1 MELVVAGPEAGLRF
15 GLLGPLQVVDGA
27 DAVRVVSAAKQRIVL
42 AALLLGGGAVVS
54 ASGLAEALWDASPPP
69 NAATVM
75 RTYVARLR
83 HALGPAGARI
93 VGRPSGWAVELRC
106 AEELDVAEVDW
117 LSRAAREA
125 AGAGEWLRAS
135 SLLDRALSMWRGEP
149 LADVPSAALA
159 RREVERFGELRIQ
172 LTETR
177 IDADLRLGRHGDLV
191 PELRRLAAEH
201 PMREHIRA
209 QLMLA
214 CYRCG
219 HQAAALEVYRDA
231 RSTLAGE
238 LGVEPGHELHDL
250 HQRILT
256 ADPDLAVGAAVI
268 RQGAAGGLSG
278 SSSSQVAGET
288 AELKM
293 PARWMNG
300 PDAVPRMPA
309 GGEVEPPPVPAVMPR
324 QLPGQVR
331 HFVGRAGE
339 LERLSALAEE
349 AADSGAAVVI
359 SAIGGMAGVGKTAL
373 AVHWAHQVAHRY
385 TDGQLYVNLRGFDPS
400 GQPLPAAEPIVGF
413 LQALGVHPG
422 QIPAE
427 LDARAGL
434 YRSLLAGKRMLIL
447 LDNARDAAQV
457 RPLLPGSPGCLVI
470 VTSRSQLAG
479 LAAADGA
486 QMLTLDLLSD
496 DDAAGLFAARVG
508 QRRAA
513 AEPAAVAGL
522 TRLCARLPLAL
533 TIAAARA
540 AARPAYP
547 LTALAA
553 ELGEAGERLDALDA
567 GEPAASV
574 RAVFSWSY
582 QNLSPLAARLFR
594 LLGVYPGPDISAAAA
609 ASLMGLPPPQARSAL
624 QELTATSLL
633 NEHSPGRYL
642 FHDLLRCYATEL
654 ASSAEGDNEER
665 QAISRILDHYLHTA
679 TELVAGSWRALELA
693 APQPGVT
700 PEAVGCDEDLAW
712 FDAEHNNLLRL
723 TGQAAASGFDAHAW
737 KLAWTMTD
745 FLDRRG
751 YWDDWADAQQTALA
765 AAYRL
770 GDRAGQARAHNSLGQ
785 ASIQLRRYHD
795 GHAHLRRALHLYT
808 LLEDREGQAHVH
820 LCRCVASDWQQHYPE
835 ALASA
840 RQALDLLGP
849 NGSPDLKAT
858 ALNNVGYCHALIGDY
873 HEALIWCQQAR
884 DLWQELGVRFGE
896 ADAWDSIAY
905 AHQRLGHYSQA
916 IDCYKR
922 AQRLHSGNRYRY
934 ARHTGRLG
942 DAYQETGNTAAAKDA
957 WQQALAILDEL
968 HHADAAQVRAKL
980 NSLPPLRG
988 SQSKQAGSTGHEVQV
1003 TDG

>member
-1 MELVVAGPEAGLRF
+1 MELVVAGPETGLRF
-15 GLLGPLQVVDGA
+15 GLLGPLQVVDGV

-54 ASGLAEALWDASPPP
+54 ASGLAEALWDTSPPP

-83 HALGPAGARI
+83 RALGPAGARI
-93 VGRPSGWAVELRC
+93 VGRPSGWAAELRC

-117 LSRAAREA
+117 LNRAAREA
-125 AGAGEWLRAS
+125 AEAGEWLRAS

-159 RREVERFGELRIQ
+159 RREVERLAELRLQ
-172 LTETR
+172 LTEAR

-191 PELRRLAAEH
+191 PELRRLTAYH
-201 PMREHIRA
+201 PLREHIRA

-219 HQAAALEVYRDA
+219 HQAAALEVYRNA

-256 ADPDLAVGAAVI
+256 ADPDLAADAAVI
-268 RQGAAGGLSG
+268 TLRPEGRVPAR
-278 SSSSQVAGET
+278 SSQVTGKT
-288 AELKM
+288 AELKR
-293 PARWMNG
+293 PLLRTND
-300 PDAVPRMPA
+300 PDAVPRVA
-309 GGEVEPPPVPAVMPR
+309 ADGEGEPSVPAVVPR
-324 QLPGQVR
+324 QLPARVR

-349 AADSGAAVVI
+349 AGGGCPAVVI

-373 AVHWAHQVAHRY
+373 AVHWAHQAAHRY
-385 TDGQLYVNLRGFDPS
+385 PDGQLYVNLRGFDPS
-400 GQPLPAAEPIVGF
+400 GEPLPPAEAIVGF
-413 LQALGVHPG
+413 LQTLGVHPG

-447 LDNARDAAQV
+447 LDNASDAAQV
-457 RPLLPGSPGCLVI
+457 RPLLPGSSGCLVI

-486 QMLTLDLLSD
+486 QVLTLELLND
-496 DDAAGLFAARVG
+496 DDAACLFAARVG

-522 TRLCARLPLAL
+522 TRLCGRLPLAV

-540 AARPAYP
+540 AARPAHP
-547 LTALAA
+547 LSALAA
-553 ELGEAGERLDALDA
+553 ELGGAGGRLDALDA

-582 QNLSPLAARLFR
+582 QNLSQLAARLFR
-594 LLGVYPGPDISAAAA
+594 LLGVHPGPDISAAAA
-609 ASLMGLPPPQARSAL
+609 ASLAGLPPPQAHSAL
-624 QELTATSLL
+624 RELTAASLL
-633 NEHSPGRYL
+633 SEHCPGRYL
-642 FHDLLRCYATEL
+642 LHDLLRCYATEL
-654 ASSAEGDNEER
+654 ADSAEGDDDQR
-665 QAISRILDHYLHTA
+665 QATRRTLDHYLHTA
-679 TELVAGSWRALELA
+679 NSQLAGSWRALELA

-700 PEAVGCDEDLAW
+700 PEAAGRDDDQTW
-712 FDAEHNNLLRL
+712 FDGEYDNLLRL
-723 TGQAAASGFDAHAW
+723 TRQACASGLDDHAW

-751 YWDDWADAQQTALA
+751 YWDDWAAIEQAALA
-765 AAYRL
+765 AARRL
-770 GDRAGQARAHNSLGQ
+770 GDLAGQVRARHSLGQ
-785 ASIQLRRYHD
+785 ACIQLRRYD
-795 GHAHLRRALHLYT
+795 EGRAHLRRALKLYAQ
-808 LLEDREGQAHVH
+808 LGDREGQAHVH
-820 LCRCVASDWQQHYPE
+820 FCRCVAFERQHRHPQ

-849 NGSPDLKAT
+849 ASSPDLRAL
-858 ALNNVGYCHALIGDY
+858 ALNNFGYSCALVTGDY
-873 HEALIWCQQAR
+873 QQTLTWCEQAR
-884 DLWQELGVRFGE
+884 DLYQELGARFGE
-896 ADAWDSIAY
+896 AEAWDSIAY
-905 AHQRLGHYSQA
+905 AHQRLGHYAQA
-916 IDCYKR
+916 IDCYQH
-922 AQRLHSGNRYRY
+922 AQRLHSGNRYKQ
-934 ARHTGRLG
+934 ARTTVRLG
-942 DAYQETGNTAAAKDA
+942 DAYQETGNAATARHA
-957 WQQALAILDEL
+957 WQQALNILDDL
-968 HHADAAQVRAKL
+968 HHADAAQVREKL
-980 NSLPPLRG
+980 NSLP
-988 SQSKQAGSTGHEVQV
+988 
-1003 TDG
+1003 